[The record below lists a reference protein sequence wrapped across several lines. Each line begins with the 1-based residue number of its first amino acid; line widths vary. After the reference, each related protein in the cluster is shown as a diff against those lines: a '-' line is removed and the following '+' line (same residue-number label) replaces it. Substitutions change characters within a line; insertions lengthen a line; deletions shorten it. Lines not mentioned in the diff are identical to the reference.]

1 MIALLLACLLLIAG
15 CCPCPDSSQRVQPSA
30 DAYRKVAQLD
40 SLEWEWNR
48 PRRIVYERLDSVLV
62 IPRSHPEITE
72 QVGFYYVD
80 GHWYRRYVEYMDN
93 GERRYN

>member
-62 IPRSHPEITE
+62 IPRS
-72 QVGFYYVD
+72 QVGLD
-80 GHWYRRYVEYMDN
+80 GRYVEYMDN